1 MSRRPARPTLKDLTL
16 YQDAELQ
23 RFVQPRAVPRLDR
36 EGVEQILDMIFSEL
50 DWLERRSRDARTQQT
65 AIILRH
71 LVLSLCAVLHVDWPA
86 HHWIEL

>member
-1 MSRRPARPTLKDLTL
+1 MFPPPWNPLSL
-16 YQDAELQ
+16 YEDAELQ
-23 RFVQPRAVPRLDR
+23 WYVQPRTVPRLDR